1 VNKIEAYKQTKT
13 DPKEMVEVYKKRF
26 MVKSQNH
33 PDMLIY
39 HPDMIIIHGSCGEV
53 TDHLFMFASQA

>member
-1 VNKIEAYKQTKT
+1 MNKIEAYKQTKT
-13 DPKEMVEVYKKRF
+13 DPKEMVETYKKHF

-33 PDMLIY
+33 PDML
-39 HPDMIIIHGSCGEV
+39 IIHGSCGEV